1 VAVLEKHASDPEIY
15 SYSIN
20 SLGSMATF
28 PRYCAKMAEAGHVHA
43 ILQGFKQ
50 YWTEL
55 VSGGSA
61 ETESGPVERTLQLLQ
76 HVLRLGP
83 EAFVET
89 GGLDCLIGLI
99 STKPPPGRRGV
110 EPKPPQSPAV
120 MYLAMQLLERVS
132 RSKVGQERLANVE
145 TVGHIVNVCGIK
157 YTPAPK
163 KTNAATVSVDESVNP
178 NQHLDPSFR
187 VMDRLSRNDRG
198 LATLR
203 A

>member
-1 VAVLEKHASDPEIY
+1 
-15 SYSIN
+15 
-20 SLGSMATF
+20 
-28 PRYCAKMAEAGHVHA
+28 
-43 ILQGFKQ
+43 
-50 YWTEL
+50 
-55 VSGGSA
+55 
-61 ETESGPVERTLQLLQ
+61 
-76 HVLRLGP
+76 
-83 EAFVET
+83 
-89 GGLDCLIGLI
+89 
-99 STKPPPGRRGV
+99 
-110 EPKPPQSPAV
+110 PPQSPAV

-163 KTNAATVSVDESVNP
+163 KANAGAVTASDEGVNP